1 MSFPAMNPQVVVVA
15 LNDPGA
21 DDQQVPVFR
30 APKSCEVVS
39 AYLGVQGA
47 QDGTNASEI
56 KLQKNDGSTV
66 SDMSDVLGGTVLADR
81 LAAGSMNAFT
91 ISEGTLAA
99 GDVVEV
105 DYQLNGT
112 APEVNMVLVLEVVW
126 GKGAN

>member
-1 MSFPAMNPQVVVVA
+1 MSFPSQTPQMVVVS

-21 DDQQVPVFR
+21 DDQQVPIFR
-30 APKSCEVVS
+30 APKACEIKS

-66 SDMSDVLGGTVLADR
+66 SDLSDALGSTVLADR

-91 ISEGTLAA
+91 LSEGTLAA

-112 APEVNMVLVLEVVW
+112 APEVNWIIVLEIVW
-126 GKGAN
+126 GVGA